1 MPRDISAKKVYY
13 TKQGK
18 RERRDAP
25 RPLFPNQKSRMA
37 FRKEANWMGLLGTLH
52 NMAKS
57 GQVNEINSVI
67 NQERASANASA
78 QTTGKE
84 RRKFHHNM
92 EISIASYR

>member
-1 MPRDISAKKVYY
+1 
-13 TKQGK
+13 
-18 RERRDAP
+18 
-25 RPLFPNQKSRMA
+25 
-37 FRKEANWMGLLGTLH
+37 MGLLGTLH

-57 GQVNEINSVI
+57 GQVSEINSVI

-92 EISIASYR
+92 EISIASHR

>member
-1 MPRDISAKKVYY
+1 
-13 TKQGK
+13 
-18 RERRDAP
+18 
-25 RPLFPNQKSRMA
+25 
-37 FRKEANWMGLLGTLH
+37 MGLLGTLH

-67 NQERASANASA
+67 NQERASANTSA

-92 EISIASYR
+92 EISIASHR

>member
-1 MPRDISAKKVYY
+1 MPRDISSKKVYY
-13 TKQGK
+13 TEQGK
-18 RERRDAP
+18 RKRNDMRILLSERKRIG
-25 RPLFPNQKSRMA
+25 
-37 FRKEANWMGLLGTLH
+37 MGLLGTLH

>member
-1 MPRDISAKKVYY
+1 
-13 TKQGK
+13 
-18 RERRDAP
+18 
-25 RPLFPNQKSRMA
+25 
-37 FRKEANWMGLLGTLH
+37 MGLLGTLH

-92 EISIASYR
+92 EISIASSLFFHTYFSYLFSL